1 MNDVSKSISELLS
14 DAYGKTITIGGRVY
28 VVKAPSIKVIARATQ
43 YLSQVDLPE
52 KATMQELMKV
62 VLSNSDNLAKGL
74 SYLAAGDTYDYK
86 QKSDRFYKEMLS
98 GTHEELLQAYMIAFE
113 LIAGRDFFQCA
124 SLAMELAKLIV
135 RPRS

>member
-1 MNDVSKSISELLS
+1 MNKVSKSISELLS
-14 DAYGKTITIGGRVY
+14 DTYGKTITIGGRVY
-28 VVKAPSIKVIARATQ
+28 VVKAPSIKVIARAAQ

-52 KATMQELMKV
+52 KASMQDLMKV
-62 VLSNSDNLAKGL
+62 VLLNSDNLVKGL
-74 SYLAAGDTYDYK
+74 SYLVAGDTYDYK
-86 QKSDRFYKEMLS
+86 QKADRYYKGMLS